1 MKVRISYLFLY
12 ACVSLVMSAAR
23 PLKLTVGNLIELFY
37 RPMR

>member
-1 MKVRISYLFLY
+1 MKVRMSYLFLY

-23 PLKLTVGNLIELFY
+23 PYELIVGNLIELFC